1 MYRKEWNYS
10 KPIPVVDIM
19 ARNGAVIAQ
28 CKTKAMA
35 DKIIKALELLRI
47 EEIKIANFR
56 I

>member
-10 KPIPVVDIM
+10 TATPLVDIM

-35 DKIIKALELLRI
+35 DKIIKGLKLLRI
-47 EEIKIANFR
+47 EEIKMDNFQV
-56 I
+56 